1 MTITKNHDLIIFLSD
16 QLFCWKKYLQPK
28 GARKSSENLLPRSKF
43 FVFKNL
49 CNVIAIN
56 YSIYHIFLVSAKFCS
71 ILVYLHTFFGWYV
84 VCLFR
89 RFGINLLW
97 HTSIMDHMGLTVFG
111 FTESNPRCGWI
122 LWFLAF
128 PILFLTFWQSVYC
141 IQGRYRKNMW
151 GGGKNFGREKAN
163 YSLVRGKL

>member
-1 MTITKNHDLIIFLSD
+1 MTITKNLDFIIFLSD

-89 RFGINLLW
+89 RFGINRLW
-97 HTSIMDHMGLTVFG
+97 HTSIMDHMVSRTP
-111 FTESNPRCGWI
+111 S
-122 LWFLAF
+122 AF
-128 PILFLTFWQSVYC
+128 AVKNVVVLFAQKKSGQRHPN
-141 IQGRYRKNMW
+141 IARSKI
-151 GGGKNFGREKAN
+151 GKTRAAPQCKDRQP
-163 YSLVRGKL
+163 L